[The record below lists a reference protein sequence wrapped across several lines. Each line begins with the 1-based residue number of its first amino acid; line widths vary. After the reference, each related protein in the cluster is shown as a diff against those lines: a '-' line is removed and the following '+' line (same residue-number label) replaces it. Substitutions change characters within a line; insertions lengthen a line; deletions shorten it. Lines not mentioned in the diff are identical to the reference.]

1 MLKKRKQQ
9 STEEYKI
16 DDYQKLID
24 TLILEKKSTG
34 QINEAK
40 FIGPLFWK
48 NALVKA
54 GLREEDILPIKFQ
67 SHLRLVECSSC
78 RKCFAR

>member
-1 MLKKRKQQ
+1 MLKKRKQL
-9 STEEYKI
+9 STVEYKI
-16 DDYQKLID
+16 FDYQNLID
-24 TLILEKKSTG
+24 NLILEKKSTG

-48 NALVKA
+48 NALINA
-54 GLREEDILPIKFQ
+54 GLREEDILPTKFQ
-67 SHLRLVECSSC
+67 SHLRLIECSSC